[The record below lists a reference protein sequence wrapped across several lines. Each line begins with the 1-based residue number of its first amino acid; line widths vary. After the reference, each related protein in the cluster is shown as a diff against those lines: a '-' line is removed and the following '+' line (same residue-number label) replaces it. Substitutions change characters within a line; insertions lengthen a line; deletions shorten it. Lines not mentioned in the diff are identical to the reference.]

1 MESHRPTPCR
11 TGWKP
16 CPMPK
21 TGGPFNKILLDH
33 GDLLTMSGATQDEYL
48 QSVLRCRSTTQAR
61 INVTFRFTAQHAPFC
76 PLRANC
82 FRSYR
87 HRGGDADGGPNDY
100 SDFGPSPPSSS
111 SSRHALFTTALH
123 RDGRQRGGQCD
134 GFTKMTITPYAGQS
148 AQCTHE
154 NISDVSS
161 WIPFGHISPF
171 RFYSESKPKAPF

>member
-1 MESHRPTPCR
+1 
-11 TGWKP
+11 
-16 CPMPK
+16 MPK

-111 SSRHALFTTALH
+111 SSRHALFTAALH

-134 GFTKMTITPYAGQS
+134 GIYEDDHYTIRGTVGTVHTTY
-148 AQCTHE
+148 E

-161 WIPFGHISPF
+161 GIPFGHISPF